1 MGTRLI
7 IQSPSRWGFAE
18 VYQNFT
24 VAYKNESCRGR
35 RIEKKNNNN
44 LVLFPLAS
52 EPRRHP
58 PPPLSSPPPLCK
70 MARRVTIDMS
80 KIYPTLL
87 HWPVGVAT
95 YKLDGPQVEWE
106 AGVKTLYISLSPF
119 LLGSVAPLSSGQLD
133 GTRKLWRGKMN
144 MYSIAL
150 WESREERRKFHNTIN
165 NCFNNFFSFQRFSH
179 LWSTF

>member
-35 RIEKKNNNN
+35 RIEKKIIII
-44 LVLFPLAS
+44 LFYSPWLRS
-52 EPRRHP
+52 QGVI